1 MRGNNVADGAHKRH
15 NDGKRHF
22 EPDTANVAGNGEKCF
37 IRRITFREAV
47 DVTGGERRKRHNDN
61 KQYRRQN

>member
-1 MRGNNVADGAHKRH
+1 MA
-15 NDGKRHF
+15 
-22 EPDTANVAGNGEKCF
+22 VAGNGEKCF

-47 DVTGGERRKRHNDN
+47 DVTGGERRKRYNDN